1 MRTDIYD
8 FILTHIKQILC
19 FNSTNV
25 KYNPQIV
32 FDSLIF
38 ILKKQSSSKSTNE
51 KYSIYFSHFLA
62 KFETKIFD
70 KNIKRED
77 IIEHLQSVENN
88 SKENVK
94 TKVQDMKNDDYCD
107 KE

>member
-32 FDSLIF
+32 LDSLIF
-38 ILKKQSSSKSTNE
+38 YTQKW
-51 KYSIYFSHFLA
+51 HFLE
-62 KFETKIFD
+62 F
-70 KNIKRED
+70 KNI
-77 IIEHLQSVENN
+77 
-88 SKENVK
+88 
-94 TKVQDMKNDDYCD
+94 Y
-107 KE
+107 